1 MYARTTL
8 IQYNTKTPMGRKMQ
22 KRYTLIAIL
31 LGMLPALLVVNCS
44 VSNSSVLDMGN
55 PTPRTLTMKTG
66 EIVNVDGDVSLSETQ
81 NRLCWNPHSTG
92 LTNASSWTVTFENET
107 EIFLETGSNE
117 AGHVATG
124 AWWTTSFKSNEKL
137 PLYTSKPVQVLAT
150 FRANV
155 LNADC
160 ESGVEWLRVA
170 LACAVQRLDGSVVY
184 TEMDFWDS
192 PTVLVCQSGNVRS
205 GGNIVYKGG
214 DVVEYKMDQAPLG
227 EWKNYSVDLSGH
239 INSAWSLKPGD
250 ALESVYVVV
259 EVIGATAVTVKV
271 DDLWITCFD

>member
-1 MYARTTL
+1 
-8 IQYNTKTPMGRKMQ
+8 MQ
-22 KRYTLIAIL
+22 KRYTAIAIL
-31 LGMLPALLVVNCS
+31 LGILPALLLVNGS
-44 VSNSSVLDMGN
+44 VSNGSVLETGSRM
-55 PTPRTLTMKTG
+55 PTTVTMKTWK
-66 EIVNVDGDVSLSETQ
+66 IVNFDGDVSLSEVQ
-81 NRLCWNPHSTG
+81 NRHCWNTHSTG

-107 EIFLETGSNE
+107 EIFLDSGPNE

-137 PLYTSKPVQVLAT
+137 PLYTSEPVQVLAS

-155 LNADC
+155 LTADC
-160 ESGVEWLRVA
+160 KSGLGWLRVA
-170 LACAVQRLDGSVVY
+170 LATAVQRLNGSIVY

-192 PTVLVCQSGNVRS
+192 PTVLASQSGNIRS

-214 DVVEYKMDQAPLG
+214 DVVEYKMDQATLG
-227 EWKNYSVDLSGH
+227 EWKNYAVDLTGH

-250 ALESVYVVV
+250 ALESVYVVA

-271 DDLWITCFD
+271 DDLWITRF